1 MLFRSKG
8 VLIGLRK
15 SNMKAISG
23 CKTYCDKRPL
33 NYRDSGQVGAYCEND
48 KVHKMKEAFASNLQ
62 FSRVFTPTKD
72 T

>member
-1 MLFRSKG
+1 MLLVR
-8 VLIGLRK
+8 L
-15 SNMKAISG
+15 
-23 CKTYCDKRPL
+23 KRPL